1 MRRRV
6 PLPILLLAAPLAAC
20 AGAGEG
26 QRNVPA
32 ASAAAQERACAEA
45 VAAHVGKDPAEV
57 TAVLA
62 ETGADGLALVR
73 VTDGGRLHTCTVDAN
88 LSVHEIRHP
97 RA

>member
-6 PLPILLLAAPLAAC
+6 PFPILLLAAPLAAC
-20 AGAGEG
+20 AGAGERPG
-26 QRNVPA
+26 GATDP
-32 ASAAAQERACAEA
+32 AAAQERACAEA

-62 ETGADGLALVR
+62 GTGADGLALVR

-88 LSVHEIRHP
+88 LAVHEIRHP
-97 RA
+97 GA